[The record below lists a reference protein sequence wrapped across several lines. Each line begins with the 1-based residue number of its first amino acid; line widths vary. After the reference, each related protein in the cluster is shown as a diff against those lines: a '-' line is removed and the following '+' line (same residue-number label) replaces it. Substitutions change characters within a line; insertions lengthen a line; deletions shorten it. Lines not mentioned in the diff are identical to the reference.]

1 MSYHNII
8 TIEPDKRGG
17 KPCIRRMRI
26 TVYDVLGWLA
36 NGMSNEEILDDFPEL
51 TQQDIK
57 ACLEFAADREHR
69 LIAVVGDV

>member
-1 MSYHNII
+1 
-8 TIEPDKRGG
+8 
-17 KPCIRRMRI
+17 MRI

-57 ACLEFAADREHR
+57 ACLEFAQGLRTSSDCC
-69 LIAVVGDV
+69 GG